1 MLSSRPRDIATWVC
15 IAEHQSSFDSSAVGR
30 QNGDGSANYGLFQI
44 SDRYW
49 CYSGP
54 TPEEGKACNVACHK
68 LADEDL
74 QDDVRCIRIIYDEHT
89 RISGNGF
96 NAWTVYSR
104 SCQNQNIEQIRQCFD
119 AKVLDNINT
128 LPSTNSSSNEVV
140 SSVVSVSK
148 PGKVYDKCELAQE
161 LYHKHQMPM
170 DQIATWVCIAQHESN
185 FRTSAVGRLNADGSA
200 DHGLFQI
207 SDLYWCSHDRYG
219 GKACN
224 IPCDRLL
231 DSDITDDVRCIKIIH
246 EEHTRI
252 SGDGFN
258 AWAVYKPHCLNQG
271 LERVKQCFSEKDL
284 KDSQTKTVS
293 AGNKNSFTSSSSS
306 TAVSKKGKIYN
317 KCELAKEL
325 YHKHHMPMEQI
336 PTWVCIAQHESS
348 YNTAAVGRLN
358 TDGSADHGLFQISDL
373 YWCTHDQYGGKT
385 CNIPCDRLL
394 DSDISDDIS
403 CIKIIHDE
411 HTRISGDGFN
421 AWAVYKPHCRNQ
433 GLDRVK
439 ECFTEKELK
448 DIPIKSTYSPS
459 SNALVP
465 QQSSAATKKGKIYK
479 KCELAQELYQKHRM
493 PMDQIPTWVCIAQH
507 ESSYNTAAVGRLNT
521 DGSADHG
528 LFQISDLYW
537 CTHDQYGGKACNI
550 PCDRLLDSDISD
562 DIRCIKII
570 YDEHTRISGDGFNAW
585 AVYKPHCRNQGLDRV
600 KECFTDEELKD
611 SATKS
616 ITGPYDNSLIP
627 QSSPATTKKGK
638 VYNKCELAQE
648 LYHKHR
654 LPMDQIPTWV
664 CIAQH
669 ESSYNTAAVG
679 RLNTDGSA
687 DHGLFQIS
695 DLYWCT
701 HDQYGGKACNI
712 PCDKLLDS
720 DISDDIRC
728 IKIIHEEHTRISGD
742 GFNAWAVYKPHCRN
756 QRMESVKQCFTEQ
769 ELTYSSSNAV
779 AVISTNSIDFQ
790 VSTAGK
796 KGKIYKKCEL
806 AQELYHKH
814 HLPIEQIPTWVCIA
828 QHESSYNT
836 AAVGRL
842 NTDGSADHGLFQ
854 ISDLYWCSHDPY
866 GGKACNIPCDRLLD
880 SDISDDVR
888 CIKIIHDE
896 HTHISG
902 DGFNAWAVYKPHCR
916 NQGLERVKECFSENE
931 LRDSKP
937 KGSPSLNSNTIT
949 HQSPKPSTKKGKIY
963 KKCEL
968 AQELLHKHRLP
979 LNQIPTWVCIAQH
992 ESSYNTA
999 AVGRLNTD
1007 GSADHGLFQI
1017 SDLYWCTHDQYGGKA
1032 CNIAC
1037 DRLLDSDISDDVQC
1051 IKMIHEEH
1059 TGISGDGFNAW
1070 AVYKPHCRNQGL
1082 ERIKEC
1088 FKENEL
1094 ADLDSIKP
1102 ITPISS
1108 NALKP
1113 AVSNK
1118 QAPAKGKIYKKCE
1131 LAQELY
1137 AKHKMPM
1144 EQIPT
1149 WVCIAQHES
1158 SFNTAAVGR
1167 LNADGSADHGLFQI
1181 SDLYWCSHDPY
1192 GGKACNI
1199 PCDKLLDS
1207 DITDDVR
1214 CIKIIHEEHTQISGD
1229 GFNAWAVY
1237 KPHCRNRQFSDV
1249 QSCFS
1254 SNEIQ
1259 LFEKNKADKYQPSNY
1274 NAPTKK
1280 PGDYSHNPFLQNIK
1294 VSASSAQAPAKV
1306 ATAVQ
1311 VNVIPNTNNY
1321 KNNPFLSGAI
1331 KTSSIS
1337 SPLGSSSTQ
1346 KEVVQNYQNNP
1357 FLNGLPKTTPTTV
1370 KTSTTSKSTTSSSLQ
1385 SASYQQQ
1392 YATTSISQPSK
1403 YVNSNDFRTKPS
1415 DKPQSYGSTSQ
1426 PSKYSDSNSF
1436 RITTKMPTTYKP
1448 TTLRPTTTTSKP
1460 RTTAT
1465 AKTTTTR
1472 KSTINTTKGAS
1483 NWNDGKYRP
1492 LSVTGTTT
1500 TKKPTTTT
1508 KRTTTTTTKRSTT
1521 SWTSTK
1527 SSSATTSKPTTW
1539 WTSTTKS
1546 SKGISSA
1553 QLKEST
1559 TTRKP
1564 TTTPTTR
1571 KPTSTTRSWNNGP
1584 TTRKTP
1590 TTSWTTTTRKP
1601 TSTTR
1606 NWNNAQTAKL
1616 KQTTAIQK
1624 PTTTT
1629 KKPTSTT
1636 WSWNHGQ
1643 TPTTRKTP
1651 TTSWTT
1657 TRKPTTTLRT
1667 TNTPKATTATWN
1679 WNNGQYKGGNPTTTR
1694 KPSTIA
1700 GNWNSSGQYKATSP
1714 TTTKRPTQTTTTR
1727 KTSTTKNYSNTT
1739 TWNWNNRQTTNTP
1752 KTITTTRTTTTT
1764 RRPSLSPTKSSNNW
1778 NWSTTTTKHL
1788 ASKATARTTTTTTTT
1803 TRKPLNVTPSPRS
1816 QTTTKSPSANTNWN
1830 WQQPKYSNTSAT
1842 TSWNSKTTNKPSQL
1856 TTNTTWQHWQNGQ
1869 PATTSQSYKTT
1880 TTSKPQT
1887 QSGNWQ
1893 NNKTTNSK
1901 FSTKAPQNTQTTRKS
1916 DDLFKHPFFERVKQ
1930 EREIFESNLSNY
1942 QKRKN

>member
-1 MLSSRPRDIATWVC
+1 MLMPRGHFMLSCESVALAWLFVACFCCVFVRAKIYDRCELARELHYGYHLPLQQIATWVCIAQRESLFNTAAVGRLNSDGSADHGLFQISDLYWCSHGGYAGKACNLRCNDLLDNDISNDVRCIKTIYEEHTRLSGDGFNAWTTYQPFCLHQDYNQVAGCFSQHSHKDYPKPGPNVIHDSPQVSRKYQSNPFLSNIQSNRPKPQITCHYTAATPNYQNNPFLKNIKPQGNGYSSPALKHAHPQKSQAAQSYYSSSSNNNQRHVNAIQSPKGKIFTRCSLAQELYTKHKFPLQDIATWVC

-119 AKVLDNINT
+119 AKVLDKINA
-128 LPSTNSSSNEVV
+128 LPSTSSNEVV

-373 YWCTHDQYGGKT
+373 YWCTHDQYGGKA

-448 DIPIKSTYSPS
+448 DIPTKSTYSPS
-459 SNALVP
+459 SNAIVP

-570 YDEHTRISGDGFNAW
+570 HDEHTRISGDGFNAW

-654 LPMDQIPTWV
+654 LPMD
-664 CIAQH
+664 
-669 ESSYNTAAVG
+669 
-679 RLNTDGSA
+679 
-687 DHGLFQIS
+687 
-695 DLYWCT
+695 
-701 HDQYGGKACNI
+701 
-712 PCDKLLDS
+712 
-720 DISDDIRC
+720 
-728 IKIIHEEHTRISGD
+728 
-742 GFNAWAVYKPHCRN
+742 
-756 QRMESVKQCFTEQ
+756 
-769 ELTYSSSNAV
+769 
-779 AVISTNSIDFQ
+779 
-790 VSTAGK
+790 
-796 KGKIYKKCEL
+796 
-806 AQELYHKH
+806 
-814 HLPIEQIPTWVCIA
+814 
-828 QHESSYNT
+828 
-836 AAVGRL
+836 
-842 NTDGSADHGLFQ
+842 
-854 ISDLYWCSHDPY
+854 
-866 GGKACNIPCDRLLD
+866 
-880 SDISDDVR
+880 
-888 CIKIIHDE
+888 
-896 HTHISG
+896 
-902 DGFNAWAVYKPHCR
+902 
-916 NQGLERVKECFSENE
+916 
-931 LRDSKP
+931 
-937 KGSPSLNSNTIT
+937 
-949 HQSPKPSTKKGKIY
+949 
-963 KKCEL
+963 
-968 AQELLHKHRLP
+968 
-979 LNQIPTWVCIAQH
+979 QIPTWVCIAQH

-1181 SDLYWCSHDPY
+1181 SDLYWCSHDSY

-1259 LFEKNKADKYQPSNY
+1259 LFEKNKADKYQPSDY

-1415 DKPQSYGSTSQ
+1415 DKPQSYGLTSQ

-1448 TTLRPTTTTSKP
+1448 TTLGPTTTTSKP

-1778 NWSTTTTKHL
+1778 NWSTTTTKPL

-1869 PATTSQSYKTT
+1869 PAKTSQSYKTT

-1930 EREIFESNLSNY
+1930 EREIFESNLFNY